1 MSHLLDKY
9 LYLKFMDHIEIEKLK
24 STVSK
29 MMADGKGI
37 LAADESNATCNKR
50 FQSLG
55 IPETEEERR
64 RWRELLLCAPGME
77 EYVSG
82 VILYDETI
90 RQSDSDGKLF
100 TEILKEKGVLV
111 GIKVDEGL
119 QDYID
124 HTGETVTMGLN
135 GLPAR
140 VQEYKSLGATFAKWR
155 AAFKIGE
162 FTPTDDAIREN
173 AELLARYAVIC
184 QEHDIVPMVE
194 PEVLLDG
201 THDIEKAKEVT
212 TKVLKGL
219 FESLAKHH
227 VHLDGLILKT
237 SMVLSGKDSENRADA
252 KTVGEYTVNVLKECV
267 PAEVGGVVFLS
278 GGQTPDEA
286 TANFNEIAKHE
297 PLPWKLAFSFSRAIQ
312 NDALAIW
319 AGKVSNVELAREAYI
334 ERLKSN
340 SQADQGLL

>member
-1 MSHLLDKY
+1 
-9 LYLKFMDHIEIEKLK
+9 MDHIEIEKLK
-24 STVSK
+24 NTVAK
-29 MMADGKGI
+29 MMTPGKGI
-37 LAADESNATCNKR
+37 LAADESTKSCNAR
-50 FQSLG
+50 FNSLG

-64 RWRELLLCAPGME
+64 RWRELLLCAPGMDQ
-77 EYVSG
+77 YVSG

-90 RQSDSDGKLF
+90 RQSDSAGKSF
-100 TEILKEKGVLV
+100 TQVLKEKDVLI

-119 QDYID
+119 QDFTD
-124 HTGETVTMGLN
+124 HPGETITMGLN

-140 VQEYKSLGATFAKWR
+140 VQEYKAIGATFAKWR
-155 AAFKIGE
+155 AAYKISDR
-162 FTPTDDAIREN
+162 TPTDDAIREN
-173 AELLARYAVIC
+173 SEILARYAVIC

-201 THDIEKAKEVT
+201 SHNIQKAKEVT

-237 SMVLSGKDSENRADA
+237 SMVLSGKEAEGRADA
-252 KTVGEYTVNVLKECV
+252 KAVGAATVEVLKECV

-278 GGQTPDEA
+278 GGQTSDEA

-297 PLPWKLAFSFSRAIQ
+297 PLPWPLAFSFSRAIQ
-312 NDALAIW
+312 NDALATW
-319 AGKVSNVELAREAYI
+319 AGKIENVSLATEAYI
-334 ERLKSN
+334 QRLKNN
-340 SQADQGLL
+340 SLADQGLL

>member
-1 MSHLLDKY
+1 
-9 LYLKFMDHIEIEKLK
+9 MDHIEIEKLK
-24 STVSK
+24 NTVAK
-29 MMADGKGI
+29 MMTDGKGI
-37 LAADESNATCNKR
+37 LAADESNETCNKR
-50 FQSLG
+50 FAALG

-90 RQSDSDGKLF
+90 RQADSNGKSF
-100 TEILKEKGVLV
+100 IDVLKEKDVLI

-124 HTGETVTMGLN
+124 HPGENLTHGLN

-140 VQEYKSLGATFAKWR
+140 MQEYKAIGATFAKWR
-155 AAFKIGE
+155 AAYEISDR
-162 FTPTDDAIREN
+162 TPSDDAIREN
-173 AELLARYAVIC
+173 SEILARYAVIC

-201 THDIEKAKEVT
+201 AHDIEKAKEVT

-219 FESLAKHH
+219 FEALAKHH
-227 VHLDGLILKT
+227 VNLDGLILKT
-237 SMVLSGKDSENRADA
+237 SMVLSGKDAENRSNSEEVA
-252 KTVGEYTVNVLKECV
+252 KATVEVLKECV

-286 TANFNEIAKHE
+286 TANFNAIAKHE
-297 PLPWKLAFSFSRAIQ
+297 PLSWKLAFSFSRAIQ
-312 NDALAIW
+312 NDALATW
-319 AGKVSNVELAREAYI
+319 AGKVSNIDIAREAFI
-334 ERLKSN
+334 ARLKSN
-340 SQADQGLL
+340 SLADRGLL

>member
-1 MSHLLDKY
+1 
-9 LYLKFMDHIEIEKLK
+9 MDHIEIEKLK
-24 STVSK
+24 NTVAK
-29 MMADGKGI
+29 MMTPGKGI
-37 LAADESNATCNKR
+37 LAADESTKSCNAR
-50 FQSLG
+50 FNSLG

-77 EYVSG
+77 QYVSG

-90 RQSDSDGKLF
+90 RQSDSTGKLF
-100 TEILKEKGVLV
+100 TEVLIEKDILI

-119 QDYID
+119 QDFTD
-124 HTGETVTMGLN
+124 HPGETITMGLN

-140 VQEYKSLGATFAKWR
+140 VQEYKSMGATFAKWR
-155 AAFKIGE
+155 AAYKISDH
-162 FTPTDDAIREN
+162 TPTDDAIREN
-173 AELLARYAVIC
+173 SEILARYAVIC

-201 THDIEKAKEVT
+201 GHDIQKAREVT

-219 FESLAKHH
+219 FESLVKHH

-237 SMVLSGKDSENRADA
+237 SMVLSGKEAEGRADA
-252 KTVGEYTVNVLKECV
+252 KAVGEATVEVLKECV

-297 PLPWKLAFSFSRAIQ
+297 PLPWPLAFSFSRAIQ
-312 NDALAIW
+312 NDALATW
-319 AGKVSNVELAREAYI
+319 AGKIENVSLATEAYI
-334 ERLKSN
+334 QRLKNN
-340 SQADQGLL
+340 SLADQGKL

>member
-1 MSHLLDKY
+1 
-9 LYLKFMDHIEIEKLK
+9 MDNVEIEKLK
-24 STVSK
+24 STISK

-37 LAADESNATCNKR
+37 LAADESNGTCNKR
-50 FQSLG
+50 FASLG

-77 EYVSG
+77 QYVSG

-90 RQSDSDGKLF
+90 RQSDETGKLF
-100 TEILKEKGVLV
+100 TQVLKEKGVLV

-119 QDYID
+119 QEYID
-124 HTGETVTMGLN
+124 HPGENLTHGLN

-140 VQEYKSLGATFAKWR
+140 MQEYKSLGATFAKWR
-155 AAFKIGE
+155 AAYQISDR
-162 FTPTDDAIREN
+162 TPSDDAIREN
-173 AELLARYAVIC
+173 SEILARYAVIC

-201 THDIEKAKEVT
+201 AHDIEKAKEVT

-219 FESLAKHH
+219 FEALAKHH
-227 VHLDGLILKT
+227 VHLSGLILKT
-237 SMVLSGKDSENRADA
+237 SMVLSGKENQNRADA
-252 KTVGEYTVNVLKECV
+252 KAVGDATVEVLKECV

-286 TANFNEIAKHE
+286 TANFNAIAKHE
-297 PLPWKLAFSFSRAIQ
+297 PLPWPLAFSFSRAIQ

-319 AGKVSNVELAREAYI
+319 AGKISNIDLAREAYL
-334 ERLKSN
+334 ERLKLN